1 MNYAEYRRWC
11 VPLGSGV
18 TEAGCKTIHAQR
30 LKLSGMRWQKAGAQT
45 ILNLRVLH
53 LSGVWD
59 AAYADGL
66 AGFEEAQV
74 RGQEAFLEND
84 TRNAA

>member
-1 MNYAEYRRWC
+1 MG

-18 TEAGCKTIHAQR
+18 TEAGCKTIYTQR

-45 ILNLRVLH
+45 ILDLRVLA

-59 AAYADGL
+59 QAFQAAL
-66 AGFEEAQV
+66 AEVTEAKV
-74 RGQEAFLEND
+74 WGSEIFPAKC
-84 TRNAA
+84 AAQSH